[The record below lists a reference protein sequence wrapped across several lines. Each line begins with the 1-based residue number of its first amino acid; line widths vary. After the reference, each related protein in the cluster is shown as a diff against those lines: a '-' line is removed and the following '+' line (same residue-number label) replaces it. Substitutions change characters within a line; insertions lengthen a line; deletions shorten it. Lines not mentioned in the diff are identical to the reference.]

1 MRVKGQVEGGGGG
14 SRWRR
19 EEWGAVERS
28 RWEGGACG
36 RWEQEGEQVGG
47 GSRWEEG
54 AGGRWEQKGGAG
66 GRREQV
72 QERCI
77 GVARSSDKMVDGIH
91 GTRVVGSG
99 S

>member
-1 MRVKGQVEGGGGG
+1 MGGG
-14 SRWRR
+14 SRR
-19 EEWGAVERS
+19 
-28 RWEGGACG
+28 
-36 RWEQEGEQVGG
+36 

-54 AGGRWEQKGGAG
+54 AGGRREQVGGG
-66 GRREQV
+66 SRRGEQV

>member
-19 EEWGAVERS
+19 EEWGAVER
-28 RWEGGACG
+28 
-36 RWEQEGEQVGG
+36 
-47 GSRWEEG
+47 SRWEEG